1 MKTLVIYHRVD
12 WDGYTA
18 AAVALRAFPNANLLG
33 WNYGDSLPDTRDY
46 DRVILVDLTISY
58 KGDYA
63 WMHENADKLI
73 WCDHH
78 VAAIKSVN
86 RPDIPGI
93 RCEDDNDNIGA
104 ALLTWKTFFPFCEIP
119 EHVKLVATYDI
130 FRKDNKYASFD
141 DAWNYMMFLDH
152 VKMSVNNASRLISD
166 RLMSMRMKIGGI
178 CEWFRP
184 FVEVYRFKKHAV
196 EFSYQGVE
204 AYKLYYSGCR
214 PAVLIKEHLKHNCII
229 FNITGKVGDKYKVS
243 IRVSEHCA
251 LNASDIAKQYGGGG
265 HPKAAGCLMS
275 EEQLQNL

>member
-1 MKTLVIYHRVD
+1 MKTLIVYHRVD
-12 WDGYTA
+12 WDGFTA
-18 AAVALRAFPNANLLG
+18 AAVAYKAFPYADLLG
-33 WNYGDSLPDTRDY
+33 WNYGDQLPDTRDY
-46 DRVILVDLTISY
+46 DRVIIVDLTISY
-58 KGDYA
+58 KGDYS
-63 WMHENADKLI
+63 WMHENAHKLI

-78 VAAIKSVN
+78 VAAVKAVN
-86 RPDIPGI
+86 RPDIAGI

-104 ALLTWKTFFPFCEIP
+104 ALLTWKTFFPYHDIP
-119 EHVKLVATYDI
+119 EHIKLVATYDI
-130 FRKDNKYASFD
+130 FRKDGKFASFEA
-141 DAWNYMMFLDH
+141 AWNYMMFLDH
-152 VKMSVNNASRLISD
+152 IKMTIRNASMLLSSRFMPARMLI
-166 RLMSMRMKIGGI
+166 GEI

-184 FVEVYRFKKHAV
+184 HLEIYRFKKHAV
-196 EFSYQGVE
+196 EFNYQGVE

-214 PAVLIKEHLKHNCII
+214 PAVLIKEHPKHNCII